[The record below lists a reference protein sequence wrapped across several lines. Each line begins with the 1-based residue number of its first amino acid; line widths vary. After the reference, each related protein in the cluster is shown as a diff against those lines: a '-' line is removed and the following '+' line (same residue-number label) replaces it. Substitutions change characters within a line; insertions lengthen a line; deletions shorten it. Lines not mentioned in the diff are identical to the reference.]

1 MTTGLKPLLAKV
13 ANGEA
18 LSREE
23 ARSAFSVLM
32 SGDATPAQIGGF
44 LMALRVRGETVD
56 EIAGAVDMLRAHMA
70 RVEDVD
76 PEAIDIVGTGGDH
89 AGTLNISTCTA
100 FVVAG
105 CGVTVAKHG
114 NRALS
119 SRSGAADVLTALG
132 VDVDLPPHAI
142 SGVIRQA
149 GIGFMFAPTH
159 HSAMRFVGPTRVEL
173 GTRTIFNM
181 LGPLANPA
189 GVGRMLLGVYDG
201 AWLEALAMSL
211 DALGARKA
219 WVVHGEGLDEITLCG
234 RTDVVELDDGR
245 IRSFTIT
252 PEEFGLSRCTLDA
265 IRGGE
270 GPENAQA
277 LRKVLDGAPG
287 AYRDIVL
294 LNAGAAL
301 VVAGRV
307 SHMADG
313 VAMAAGA
320 IDSSAA
326 RAKLDAL
333 VEATRDARRA
343 LA

>member
-18 LSREE
+18 LSREQ

-132 VDVDLPPHAI
+132 VDVDLPPQAI

-320 IDSSAA
+320 IDSGAA